1 MIKISGRE
9 VTYAQFVNDVAK
21 AVASELQGKRKA
33 QQKKEPRLVTAK
45 EAANILGITTD
56 RLRHIKDRFD
66 CVKSGEGKQSRL
78 LFNADTLLKC
88 YTQI

>member
-21 AVASELQGKRKA
+21 AVASEL
-33 QQKKEPRLVTAK
+33 
-45 EAANILGITTD
+45 
-56 RLRHIKDRFD
+56 H
-66 CVKSGEGKQSRL
+66 GKQSRL

>member
-33 QQKKEPRLVTAK
+33 QQKNPTLVTAK
-45 EAANILGITTD
+45 EAASILGISTD

>member
-33 QQKKEPRLVTAK
+33 QQKNPTLVTAK

>member
-33 QQKKEPRLVTAK
+33 QQKKPTLVTAK
-45 EAANILGITTD
+45 EAASILGISPD

>member
-21 AVASELQGKRKA
+21 AVASELQGKRKV
-33 QQKKEPRLVTAK
+33 QQKNPTLVTAK
-45 EAANILGITTD
+45 EAASILGISTD